1 MLLMSKSAMLEAR
14 LRQDLERYIVELQNL
29 QAQYEALKASFDA
42 LLSTLSEV
50 KVVKEELKT
59 LSHLNKGEEILIPL
73 GNRVFIK
80 AKIVDPTKTFFNLGG
95 GVYAILKPREAEEKL
110 TEYEKDLS
118 ENLNR
123 IQKELVETARK
134 IAIIQNA
141 IKRIQEKI
149 EKK

>member
-1 MLLMSKSAMLEAR
+1 MSKNAKLEAR
-14 LRQDLERYIVELQNL
+14 LREDLERHIVELQNL

-42 LLSTLSEV
+42 LLSMLSEV

-59 LSHLNKGEEILIPL
+59 LSQLNKGEKILIPL

-80 AKIVDPTKTFFNLGG
+80 AEIVDPTKTLFNLGG
-95 GVYAILKPREAEEKL
+95 GVYAILEPKEAGEKL

-123 IQKELVETARK
+123 VQKELTETARK

-141 IKRIQEKI
+141 IRRLQEKI
-149 EKK
+149 EKKQKK

>member
-1 MLLMSKSAMLEAR
+1 MAKSGKLEAR
-14 LRQDLERYIVELQNL
+14 LREDLERHIVELQNL

-42 LLSTLSEV
+42 LLSMLSEV

-59 LSHLNKGEEILIPL
+59 LSQLNEGEKILIPL

-80 AKIVDPTKTFFNLGG
+80 AEIVDPTRTLFNLGG
-95 GVYAILKPREAEEKL
+95 GVYAILKPEEAEEKL

-123 IQKELVETARK
+123 VQKELTETARK

-141 IKRIQEKI
+141 IRRIQEKI
-149 EKK
+149 EEKRKK